1 MLVTELCSREYRLH
15 RGNHLAHDWGSEDTD
30 SQLRVFSVGVILGF

>member
-1 MLVTELCSREYRLH
+1 MH

-30 SQLRVFSVGVILGF
+30 SQLRVFPCRRDLGFFNLDS